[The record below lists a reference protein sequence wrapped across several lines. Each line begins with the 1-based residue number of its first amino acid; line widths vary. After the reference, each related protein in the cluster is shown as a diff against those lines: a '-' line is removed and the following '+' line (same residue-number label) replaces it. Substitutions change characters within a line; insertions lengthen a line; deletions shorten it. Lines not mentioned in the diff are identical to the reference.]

1 MSLLIGGMLLNVEIG
16 ARIMRDG
23 WFENLLGIVIFLFF
37 FILVVS
43 CPEKEPKEY
52 CRPDS
57 VMVEVHG
64 NFYKCGEK

>member
-1 MSLLIGGMLLNVEIG
+1 MK
-16 ARIMRDG
+16 DG
-23 WFENLLGIVIFLFF
+23 WFENLLGIVIFLCF

-43 CPEKEPKEY
+43 CAEKEPREY

-64 NFYKCGEK
+64 NFYKCGDE

>member
-1 MSLLIGGMLLNVEIG
+1 MKSSEDHLVGLIMVAMFVGGMW
-16 ARIMRDG
+16 A
-23 WFENLLGIVIFLFF
+23 LFATF
-37 FILVVS
+37 A
-43 CPEKEPKEY
+43 PKNPTDY